1 MKKTKRI
8 EAILS
13 CIKPSRTFAEIGC
26 DHGFITY
33 YALENGLVD
42 IAYLSDI
49 SEKSLSKARRLFAN
63 KFADNVRFNVGDGF
77 ENLPCDIDEVAIC
90 GMGGMEINNILS
102 STESRPEYLL
112 LSPQKNAENVRR
124 CVLDLGYGIDNDFM
138 VCDGDKFYSVISC
151 VYGLKIQPYN
161 SDELLYGRGSLLN
174 KGDFSKYLSRQI
186 EKLSGFEKS
195 CETENKIQRF
205 KVLKNDIERI
215 L

>member
-1 MKKTKRI
+1 MRKSKRI

-42 IAYLSDI
+42 FAYLSDI

-63 KFADNVRFNVGDGF
+63 KFADKVRFNVGDGF

-90 GMGGMEINNILS
+90 GMGGTEICSIIS
-102 STESRPEYLL
+102 SAKSRPECLL
-112 LSPQKNAENVRR
+112 LSPQKNSESVRQ
-124 CVLDLGYGIDNDFM
+124 CVLSLGYGIDNDFM

-151 VYGLKIQPYN
+151 VYGLKTEPYN
-161 SDELLYGRGSLLN
+161 GDELLYGRDSLLN
-174 KGDFSKYLSRQI
+174 KGDFVKYLTKQI
-186 EKLSGFEKS
+186 EKLSGFQHSDEACK
-195 CETENKIQRF
+195 KIERF
-205 KVLKNDIERI
+205 KVLKNEIERI